1 MKNKQNNQKKSSQE
15 ERSSSRER
23 EEQNKR
29 EAFASLNALR
39 KGLLAN
45 IKTE

>member
-1 MKNKQNNQKKSSQE
+1 MKKSKKYNHQDKHLQN
-15 ERSSSRER
+15 RR
-23 EEQNKR
+23 EEQNQR